1 MLSFLTVYRRFL
13 TSASA
18 TAVVLAAAGGLSSCG
33 RGPVQTIPEV
43 HPSGGSASVRP
54 PGGLPVE
61 RVPQFVHF
69 GFDDIGISGRDGS
82 GTSGGLR
89 FVNDLFADKRNPA
102 GSGNPSTFDGTPAR
116 FSLYVVTRYIETAET
131 DVPEHVKREWRRAVS
146 AGHEIGLHTHN
157 HAHGSE
163 FTSEQWS
170 AEIAACARW
179 LEKPFDDERAADPE
193 TGVGVPRSLT
203 FGFRAPFLE
212 SGRPLFPALRGNGI
226 LYDCSL
232 EEGVDDR
239 FDGTNFLWPYRIAA
253 GYGGEGAASR
263 ELWEIPVYVLLVPP
277 DEACERYGVRP
288 GLRQRL
294 HSVHDYFD
302 PTDGKITGMDWNLW
316 VEFGMS
322 REEVVAVFK
331 YTLDRRLSGNR
342 APFTFGAH
350 SDIYSEQY
358 DTALT
363 TSAEERRQALREIL
377 DYALSRPELRV
388 VTAKQLLDWLRHP
401 APM

>member
-1 MLSFLTVYRRFL
+1 M
-13 TSASA
+13 
-18 TAVVLAAAGGLSSCG
+18 
-33 RGPVQTIPEV
+33 
-43 HPSGGSASVRP
+43 HPSGGAASVRP

-102 GSGNPSTFDGTPAR
+102 GSGNPRTFDGTPAR

-253 GYGGEGAASR
+253 GYGGERGRLSGALGDSGLRTAR
-263 ELWEIPVYVLLVPP
+263 P
-277 DEACERYGVRP
+277 ARRGVRAVRRAARP
-288 GLRQRL
+288 SARL

-302 PTDGKITGMDWNLW
+302 PTDGKITGIDWNLW

-322 REEVVAVFK
+322 REEVVAIFK

-363 TSAEERRQALREIL
+363 TSAEERRQALRRDPGL
-377 DYALSRPELRV
+377 RPVPAGTAGGHGQAAPRLAASPGADVTLRSNGM
-388 VTAKQLLDWLRHP
+388 TAG
-401 APM
+401 